1 MRFVVKTAFSADN
14 KNYEIGDVVTRE
26 KMGSNL
32 DVAVRRGIV
41 VVFESKEVY
50 EIDVLDAF
58 LVGFVESGKGSE

>member
-1 MRFVVKTAFSADN
+1 MKFVVKTAFSADN

-32 DVAVRRGIV
+32 DVAVRRGLV

>member
-1 MRFVVKTAFSADN
+1 MKFVVKTAFGADN

-32 DVAVRRGIV
+32 DVAVRRGLV